1 MLVFRRLKK
10 YGTAYL
16 FVLPCAIAIVIMTIY
31 PLIQVLTFSV
41 SKVTLPDF
49 ACEFTGLDNFVRIL
63 KKSDFRRIVMNTVLW
78 TVVGMALRFLIG
90 FGSALLMDSG
100 MKGMTPF
107 RIITLV
113 PWVVPSIVASNT
125 WRWIYN
131 TDNGLL
137 NGVLRKVDPFLTIN
151 WLGSKDTAMGA
162 VLTAYGWMGFPF
174 VMLMILA
181 GMQGIP
187 KDYKEAAQIDG
198 ANGFQVFWHVTL
210 PGLKNILVILA
221 VLELINGFNSFDL
234 LYTMTAGG
242 PGIATEILGLFIYR
256 TAFSNYDF
264 AGASAVGVML
274 IVVIL
279 ICFLLYVPATAKG
292 KGGKV

>member
-1 MLVFRRLKK
+1 MLVFSKLKK
-10 YGTAYL
+10 NGAAYL
-16 FVLPCAIAIVIMTIY
+16 FVLPCAAAIVVMTIY

-41 SKVTLPDF
+41 SEVKLPDF
-49 ACEFTGLDNFVRIL
+49 ACGFIGLDNFSRIL
-63 KKSDFRRIVMNTVLW
+63 SKNDFKKIVLNTVIW
-78 TVVGMALRFLIG
+78 TAAGLSMRFILG
-90 FGSALLMDSG
+90 FGAALLMDSG
-100 MKGMTPF
+100 MKGVTPF
-107 RIITLV
+107 RIVTLV

-137 NGVLRKVDPFLTIN
+137 NGVLRRADPSLAIN

-162 VLTAYGWMGFPF
+162 VLTAYAWMGFPF

-181 GMQGIP
+181 GMQGIS

-198 ANGFQVFWHVTL
+198 ANGFRVFWHITL
-210 PGLKNILVILA
+210 PGLKNILIILA

-274 IVVIL
+274 IAVIL
-279 ICFLLYVPATAKG
+279 VCFLLYVPATAKG
-292 KGGKV
+292 KGGNR

>member
-1 MLVFRRLKK
+1 MFGKLKK
-10 YGTAYL
+10 YGAAYL
-16 FVLPCAIAIVIMTIY
+16 FVLPCAVAILIMTIY

-49 ACEFTGLDNFVRIL
+49 ACEFIGIDNFVRIISKNDF
-63 KKSDFRRIVMNTVLW
+63 KKIVLNTVIW
-78 TVVGMALRFLIG
+78 TAVGLSLRFLLG
-90 FGSALLMDSG
+90 FGAALLMDSG

-107 RIITLV
+107 RIVTLV

-131 TDNGLL
+131 ADNGLL
-137 NGVLRKVDPFLTIN
+137 NGILKKIDPSLAIN
-151 WLGSKDTAMGA
+151 WLGNKSTAMGS
-162 VLTAYGWMGFPF
+162 VLTAYAWMGFPF

-181 GMQGIP
+181 GLQGIP
-187 KDYKEAAQIDG
+187 KDYKEAARIDG
-198 ANGFQVFWHVTL
+198 AGGFKVFWHITL
-210 PGLKNILVILA
+210 PGLKNILIILA

-242 PGIATEILGLFIYR
+242 PGITTEILGLFIYR

-274 IVVIL
+274 IIIIL
-279 ICFLLYVPATAKG
+279 VCFLLYVPATAKG
-292 KGGKV
+292 RGGNR

>member
-1 MLVFRRLKK
+1 MFGKLKK
-10 YGTAYL
+10 YRAAYL

-49 ACEFTGLDNFVRIL
+49 ECEFIGLENFGRIL
-63 KKSDFRRIVMNTVLW
+63 SKADFKKIVLNTLIW
-78 TVVGMALRFLIG
+78 TAAGLSLRFIFG

-100 MKGMTPF
+100 MKGVTPF
-107 RIITLV
+107 RIITLI

-137 NGVLRKVDPFLTIN
+137 NGVLRRMNPSLAIN
-151 WLGSKDTAMGA
+151 WLGNKDTAMGA

-181 GMQGIP
+181 GMQGIS

-198 ANGFQVFWHVTL
+198 ANGFQVFWHITL

-274 IVVIL
+274 VVVIL
-279 ICFLLYVPATAKG
+279 VCFLLYVPATAKG
-292 KGGKV
+292 RGECR